1 MNQTELQRLIEKKSK
16 SGRKIFCSGCGK
28 EVREDENLTSLQ
40 YVKTGRGN
48 EFFFHGRC
56 IKGLLSETEKM

>member
-1 MNQTELQRLIEKKSK
+1 MTEQDLQRLIERKTK

-28 EVREDENLTSLQ
+28 EVREDENLISLQ
-40 YVKTGRGN
+40 YVKTMRGN

-56 IKGLLSETEKM
+56 MKKLFR

>member
-1 MNQTELQRLIEKKSK
+1 MSQTELQRLIERKTE
-16 SGRKIFCSGCGK
+16 SGRKIFCRECGK
-28 EVREDENLTSLQ
+28 EIRKDENLTSLQ

-56 IKGLLSETEKM
+56 VKGFLSGKEK